1 MNKWLA
7 CALVVVTSGC
17 PDVKTDPDETN
28 PNPIV
33 EFDPGNSIVPFPNN
47 LLIDRT
53 TGRVNLPPGC
63 NETASAKALRELVLN
78 KLDGFGTYQT
88 AMSVTLTAPI
98 DPASVTENN
107 VLLYKIATGTTPVDP
122 SAAQPV
128 PVLVIPGSSVRFGSE
143 TRNGD
148 GTLTCAD
155 PGLVD
160 SITVVPRVPLDQKST
175 YAVALVDG
183 LSDSS
188 GKPYG
193 PSFTWALVRQAQNPV
208 TVDDRGTP
216 DPSDD
221 VIVDERTP
229 LNPASAEDR
238 ARLFGINLLWNAHAP
253 ILTFLEAK
261 GHTRDDV
268 LLAWGF
274 RTQTISD
281 AFDPAVA
288 GSPVSQLNDV
298 AITGPADSVP
308 APISATLLVNL
319 PASRAALPFS
329 ICDSGAGAAAPAE
342 PNDVQCLLKLL
353 IGGGVTLTGGAGCA
367 VDTTGA
373 QCAQAFTVGTISCAA
388 IGCANI
394 GNLLVGRI
402 QSPQFQLNLPNAA
415 YPNNPVP
422 GPWAEPHVTTKVEDE
437 QLSVLITVPTGTAP
451 AAGWPTILFQH
462 ALGASRTSVLAAGG
476 LFAADPDGA
485 GAATGFATVAIDA
498 VAHGSRA
505 VRINADT
512 ACNTAATSDSSC
524 YAQFLSADLAAVRD
538 HIRQTVIDQLQ
549 TFAALKNCTGGAD
562 NCGTF
567 RVNPAQIEYVGQ
579 SLGGIL
585 GGVSV
590 AVADDVQAA
599 VFNVPAVGWVDFFES
614 TPNLDIRCGLV
625 DSLIDAGIV
634 MGAKR
639 DTKDTADPSD
649 DTGACI
655 GDEYKTQPGYRRFS
669 SIARWVF
676 DPGDPANFA
685 ARTRTKTS
693 LIQEVVDDQVVP
705 NIATRYMGALFGL
718 TPAAARMNTSATAP
732 TPSPALLTNPTTSKW
747 LQYAS
752 IAPNLGAGFPGNT
765 YHHAS
770 LLRPAPSVNATEP
783 TQFCSGST
791 PQYCDGVLGTA
802 QMVVDALT
810 FLQVNK

>member
-7 CALVVVTSGC
+7 CALVVATSGC

-53 TGRVNLPPGC
+53 TGQVNLPPGC

-78 KLDGFGTYQT
+78 KLDGFGTWET
-88 AMSVTLTAPI
+88 AMSLTLSAPI
-98 DPASVTENN
+98 DVASVTDSN
-107 VLLYKIATGTTPVDP
+107 VVLYKLASGATPVDP
-122 SAAQPV
+122 STAQPI

-160 SITVVPRVPLDQKST
+160 SITIVPRVPLDQKST
-175 YAVALVDG
+175 YAVALLDG
-183 LSDSS
+183 IADTT
-188 GKPYG
+188 GRPYG
-193 PSFTWALVRQAQNPV
+193 PAFTWALVRQAQNPV

-253 ILTFLEAK
+253 VLSFLEAK
-261 GHTRDDV
+261 GHSRNDV
-268 LLAWGF
+268 LLAWSF

-288 GSPVSQLNDV
+288 GSPVTQLNDV

-308 APISATLLVNL
+308 APISATVIAGLANPGARTQYPYL
-319 PASRAALPFS
+319 
-329 ICDSGAGAAAPAE
+329 ICATGAGTAAPAE

-353 IGGGVTLTGGAGCA
+353 VGGGVSLGGGAPCSTAETCG
-367 VDTTGA
+367 T
-373 QCAQAFTVGTISCAA
+373 AFTVGTVSCAGINCAA
-388 IGCANI
+388 IGD
-394 GNLLVGRI
+394 LLVGRI
-402 QSPQFQLNLPNAA
+402 LSPQFQVNLPNAA
-415 YPNNPVP
+415 YPDSPIP
-422 GPWAEPHVTTKVEDE
+422 GPWASPHVTTKVEDE
-437 QLSVLITVPTGTAP
+437 QLSVLITVPTGSAP

-462 ALGASRTSVLAAGG
+462 GLGLSRTTILATGG
-476 LFAADPDGA
+476 QFALDPDGG

-505 VRINADT
+505 VRINADA
-512 ACNTAATSDSSC
+512 ACNTAATSNSSC

-538 HIRQTVIDQLQ
+538 NIRQTVIDQLQ
-549 TFAALKNCTGGAD
+549 TFAALKNCTGGAA

-567 RVNPAQIEYVGQ
+567 RVDPAHIEYVGM
-579 SLGGIL
+579 SLGGII

-590 AVADDVQAA
+590 ALEEDVQAA
-599 VFNVPAVGWVDFFES
+599 VFNVPAVGWVDVFES

-634 MGAKR
+634 MGDKR

-655 GDEYKTQPGYRRFS
+655 GDEYKAQPGYRRFS
-669 SIARWVF
+669 AIARWVL
-676 DPGDPANFA
+676 DPADPANFA

-705 NIATRYMGALFGL
+705 NIATRFMGALFGL
-718 TPAAARMNTSATAP
+718 TPAAARMNTSPTAP
-732 TPSPALLTNPTTSKW
+732 SPSPAVVTNPTTSKW
-747 LQYAS
+747 VQYEN
-752 IAPNLGAGFPGNT
+752 IPPNLDANFPGNT
-765 YHHAS
+765 YHHGS

-783 TQFCSGST
+783 THLCSGST

-810 FLQVNK
+810 FLHANK